1 MKHLLFFLTMLL
13 LFALTAPVWANDRKL
28 VKQRVDA
35 MVEAINKGKPATDFA
50 ADTYTP
56 YVFIMEASG
65 KLLVHPYLQEE
76 YLPEKAAPIYEVLQQ
91 ATQEGIWVQYLW
103 KGAEK
108 TSYVRRTNNNLI
120 LGSGY

>member
-1 MKHLLFFLTMLL
+1 MKNLLIFLTMLL
-13 LFALTAPVWANDRKL
+13 LFAWSAPVWANDRKL
-28 VKQRVDA
+28 VKQRVDD

-65 KLLVHPYLQEE
+65 KLLVHPYLQKE

-91 ATQEGIWVQYLW
+91 ATKEGIWVQYLW

-108 TSYVRRTNNNLI
+108 TSYVRRTSNNLI
-120 LGSGY
+120 IGSGY